1 MKQSHFFS
9 FLYRAFHNSG
19 FRFSFVLGLLIAI
32 FQVIQMYCPIN
43 TGFAYPTSL
52 YEMWLGGEWVSYSSS
67 LVFVLLPITA
77 TLPFSSSLAEDRKSG
92 YLVQM
97 LIRQKRYA
105 VFFQYGAASFL
116 SGFVAAALPFL
127 ENLVLNASIY
137 PALVPQPT
145 TGTFSPFLR
154 GFMIDLFYTRP
165 LLYCLMYV
173 LLIGIFFGSVA
184 CLGMALCFYIQ
195 SPILI
200 HLSVS
205 AAYLSVC
212 YLTIALGR
220 DSWNP
225 CILLNPSQVTVF
237 QLRIYLIYVIGMLTV
252 SALLIAI
259 SGKKYECIT

>member
-1 MKQSHFFS
+1 
-9 FLYRAFHNSG
+9 
-19 FRFSFVLGLLIAI
+19 
-32 FQVIQMYCPIN
+32 
-43 TGFAYPTSL
+43 
-52 YEMWLGGEWVSYSSS
+52 
-67 LVFVLLPITA
+67 
-77 TLPFSSSLAEDRKSG
+77 
-92 YLVQM
+92 
-97 LIRQKRYA
+97 
-105 VFFQYGAASFL
+105 
-116 SGFVAAALPFL
+116 
-127 ENLVLNASIY
+127 
-137 PALVPQPT
+137 
-145 TGTFSPFLR
+145 
-154 GFMIDLFYTRP
+154 MIDLFYTRP